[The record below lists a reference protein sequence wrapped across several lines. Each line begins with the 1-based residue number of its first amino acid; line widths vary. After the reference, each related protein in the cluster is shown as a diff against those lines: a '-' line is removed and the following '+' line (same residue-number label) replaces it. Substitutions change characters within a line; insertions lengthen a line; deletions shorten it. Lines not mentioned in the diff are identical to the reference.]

1 MNSRVSNQRFFW
13 VRNKKDS
20 EAEVDFVLQT
30 DNKVIPIEVKSG
42 HNAKLKSLHLF
53 MEEVP
58 HDIVIRVWSQPFS
71 MDEVV
76 TQNGKKFKLINLPFY
91 YVGRLEEILQK

>member
-1 MNSRVSNQRFFW
+1 M
-13 VRNKKDS
+13 
-20 EAEVDFVLQT
+20 DFVLQT

-58 HDIVIRVWSQPFS
+58 HNIAVRVWSKPFS
-71 MDEVV
+71 IDEVA
-76 TQNGKKFKLINLPFY
+76 TQSGKKFKLINLPFY
-91 YVGRLEEILQK
+91 YVSVLDKILKEFLLQIIQCMRFQI